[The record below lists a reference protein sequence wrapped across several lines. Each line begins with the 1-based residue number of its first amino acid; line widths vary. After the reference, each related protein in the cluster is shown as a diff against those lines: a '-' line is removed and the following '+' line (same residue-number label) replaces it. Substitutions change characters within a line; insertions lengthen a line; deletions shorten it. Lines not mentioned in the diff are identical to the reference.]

1 MNILHVMLAEGFGGT
16 ERYLADLARR
26 QIASG
31 DTVGAVVK
39 PRDPRLPASFHDHA
53 PDDLRIFETS
63 RLFAPLTILRAARA
77 LKADVVHAHG
87 GRTSKIV
94 ASTPLLPPTV
104 GTLHIKYRRAESGGL
119 GGVIRVAEWQAA
131 AMAGFKGLS
140 ITVPNWL
147 PNLADCTAEEV
158 ALARSAAD
166 AHGAPLLVFVGRLAP
181 VKGVD
186 LLIAAF
192 RAVAP
197 AHARLAILGDGVLRP
212 ALEALAAG
220 DGRITFAGHVR
231 NPAAWYEAADL
242 LVMPSRAEP
251 FGLVAL
257 EAMARGAPIVA
268 TRAGGLSEILSETPA
283 RLVPPGDEGELARA
297 LAETFAAMST
307 GAFPRRVAYDLTRYE
322 GDRAVARIE
331 RFYQDVVDRR
341 RRAGHAPAP
350 APAST

>member
-1 MNILHVMLAEGFGGT
+1 MNILHVMLADGFGGT

-26 QIASG
+26 QIALG

-39 PRDPRLPASFHDHA
+39 PRAPRAPASFHDHA
-53 PDDLRIFETS
+53 PDGLRIFETS
-63 RLFAPLTILRAARA
+63 RLFTPLAILRAARA

-87 GRTSKIV
+87 GRTSKVV

-131 AMAGFKGLS
+131 AMGGFKGLS
-140 ITVPNWL
+140 VTVPNWL
-147 PNLADCTAEEV
+147 PSLADCTPDEV
-158 ALARSAAD
+158 ARARRAAD
-166 AHGAPLLVFVGRLAP
+166 AKRGPLLVFVGRLTP

-192 RAVAP
+192 RAIAP
-197 AHARLAILGDGVLRP
+197 AHARLAVVGDGPQRP
-212 ALEALAAG
+212 DLEALAAG

-231 NPAAWYEAADL
+231 NPSAWYEAADH

-257 EAMARGAPIVA
+257 EAMARGVPITA
-268 TRAGGLSEILSETPA
+268 TRTGGLSEILSGTPA
-283 RLVPPGDEGELARA
+283 RLVPPGDDGELARA
-297 LAETFAAMST
+297 LAETFTAMSKGT
-307 GAFPRRVAYDLTRYE
+307 FPRRVAYDLSRYDA
-322 GDRAVARIE
+322 DRAVARIE
-331 RFYQDVVDRR
+331 RFYRDVVGQRQP
-341 RRAGHAPAP
+341 AGQAPAP
-350 APAST
+350 APVSV